1 MSKHLY
7 TYDEQRYY
15 QCSIGDDA
23 MAEKIRVNFN
33 LDKDVHMQVKKL
45 ALEKN
50 TTATALYTKWTLE
63 AIERETGQTRFNV
76 E

>member
-1 MSKHLY
+1 MV
-7 TYDEQRYY
+7 
-15 QCSIGDDA
+15 
-23 MAEKIRVNFN
+23 EKIRVNFN
-33 LDKDVHMQVKKL
+33 IDKDVHLQVKKL

-63 AIERETGQTRFNV
+63 AIEKETGQARFDV

>member
-1 MSKHLY
+1 MV
-7 TYDEQRYY
+7 
-15 QCSIGDDA
+15 
-23 MAEKIRVNFN
+23 EKIRVNFN
-33 LDKDVHMQVKKL
+33 LDKDVHLQVKKL

-63 AIERETGQTRFNV
+63 AIERETKQTRLDI